1 MVDIRLS
8 DKRKEEIAELYYDRL
23 VHWIDTKKLWSIQD
37 DERAKDTKVKNRDDS
52 CECAN
57 EMMNLINRHRR
68 MYFLAPASNL
78 KEISEEFSRIYAKE
92 KKEYNEASRGVKPTT
107 SYGRFV
113 IRMRKIYNGFMKE
126 EDNGIPNG
134 YWLMK
139 MFGVKICP
147 YCNSNY
153 IFTITGKNI
162 RVRPEFDHFFPEALH
177 PSLILSFYNLVPS
190 CRQCNFLKRVQVL
203 DVNPW
208 ERYAKGEE
216 PTFRVDTSRVDFPAR
231 PTIVIEGE
239 NENTKKLGIRELYN
253 EHTDYVKDILDKIQ
267 AYNPATYFA
276 IARDFQ
282 GIAHTEA
289 DLARMIW
296 GNYTNPSEMDKRP
309 LAKLTSDILD
319 QFSRSIFM
327 IRDNDET

>member
-8 DKRKEEIAELYYDRL
+8 DKRREEIAVLYYERL
-23 VHWIDTKKLWSIQD
+23 VNWIDEKNKWSIQSD
-37 DERAKDTKVKNRDDS
+37 KD
-52 CECAN
+52 AN
-57 EMMNLINRHRR
+57 EAVVKYANDMMTKIKENREN
-68 MYFLAPASNL
+68 YFLAPVSDL
-78 KEISEEFSRIYAKE
+78 KKISEEFSQLYD
-92 KKEYNEASRGVKPTT
+92 KPWLKT
-107 SYGRFV
+107 SYGCFV
-113 IRMRKIYNGFMKE
+113 KHMRGIFKNFMQAKDSE
-126 EDNGIPNG
+126 TNVRNG

-139 MFGVKICP
+139 MLGVKVCP
-147 YCNSNY
+147 YCNNSY
-153 IFTITGKNI
+153 IITISEDDI
-162 RVRPEFDHFFPEALH
+162 RVRPDFDHFFPEALH

-208 ERYAKGEE
+208 VRYAKGEE
-216 PTFRVDTSRVDFPAR
+216 PTFRVDTSRVDFTAKPA
-231 PTIVIEGE
+231 IVIEGE
-239 NENTKKLGIRELYN
+239 NKNTKKLGIRELYN

-267 AYNPATYFA
+267 AYNPATYIA
-276 IARDFQ
+276 LARDFQ

-296 GNYTNPSEMDKRP
+296 SNYTNPNEMDKRP

-327 IRDNDET
+327 IRDNDDT